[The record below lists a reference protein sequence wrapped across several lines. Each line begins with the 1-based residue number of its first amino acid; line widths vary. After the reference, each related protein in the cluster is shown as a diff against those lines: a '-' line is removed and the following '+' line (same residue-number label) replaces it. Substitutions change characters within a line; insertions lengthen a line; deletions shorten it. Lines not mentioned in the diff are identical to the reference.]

1 MNQYAVDIQNQFGR
15 WIQLYHLD
23 KLEEAGI
30 LFAKDAVLWLPDQGI
45 QARGSDEINKTLVQL
60 SNNRKEKGNKK
71 DIHLPHTPAYKISE
85 DRQEAFGTWDIHSY
99 EYGEEKGKVEYVY
112 ERIDGRFIQENGIW
126 IFKELDWWV
135 VGSFVPFNEDPYEDL
150 ISFSDMSRVDVP
162 MNCEAMTDIRDF
174 YEIQGLVT
182 RFAHNNRKYALDD
195 FYSAEENIS
204 FSAAPLGRERVVGR
218 KNVEEELKALDLLEE
233 DNEGRYVFI
242 PAVSAPV
249 IEVND
254 HLHIARGQWMA
265 SFYTF
270 EGKAFGRSDGMCRC
284 VRRAGMVICS
294 FVKDG
299 TEWRIK
305 SYDSLVFYQAPGI
318 EFDPYCQLD
327 NTGNGKWYQRIGM
340 KENQWKPGFPKM
352 GGEYPDELP
361 IIETFC
367 ARWINAYKRGE
378 LLEFIK
384 ENSFNNEQESFFH
397 SRGRGRCAPAVVGTE
412 NMIEFFSLGVFHY
425 HHQQIT
431 NHGGVSPDI
440 QISADGRYATVSL
453 FDMNTTAY
461 DPRNANSRTID
472 IPDDWSADNSGFEH
486 TPCRYQFSIY
496 NFTLAKIQGT
506 WKLIHI
512 EWETMASFPDIYTA
526 GKTSRG
532 WAGSVTD
539 LKFPK
544 LFEKYQYSTKR
555 KNEKK
560 V

>member
-23 KLEEAGI
+23 RLEEAET
-30 LFAKDAVLWLPDQGI
+30 LFARDAVLWLPDRDI
-45 QARGSDEINKTLVQL
+45 QAKGIDEIRKILFQMTA
-60 SNNRKEKGNKK
+60 SRKEKGRRK

-85 DRQEAFGTWDIHSY
+85 DEKEAFGTWDIHSY
-99 EYGEEKGKVEYVY
+99 EYGEEEGKVDYTY
-112 ERIDGRFIQENGIW
+112 ERIDGRFIQEDGIW
-126 IFKELDWWV
+126 KFLELDWWI
-135 VGSFVPFNEDPYEDL
+135 VGSFVPFDEDPADSW
-150 ISFSDMSRVDVP
+150 IPFSDICQVTVP
-162 MNCEAMTDIRDF
+162 LNCNKKTDIKDF

-195 FYSAEENIS
+195 FFSNEENIS
-204 FSAAPLGRERVVGR
+204 FCAASLGRKRVIGR
-218 KNVEEELKALDLLEE
+218 DNVKKEFDELDLLEE
-233 DNEGRYVFI
+233 ENEGKYVFI

-249 IEVND
+249 IEVKN
-254 HLHIARGQWMA
+254 HLHIAKGRWMA

-270 EGKAFGRSDGMCRC
+270 EGKAFGKNNGMCRC
-284 VRRAGMVICS
+284 IRRAGMVICN
-294 FVKDG
+294 FVKEG
-299 TEWRIK
+299 AQWKIK
-305 SYDSLVFYQAPGI
+305 DYDSIVFYQAPVI
-318 EFDPYCQLD
+318 EFDPFCQLD

-340 KENQWKPGFPKM
+340 KENQWKPAFPKM
-352 GGEYPDELP
+352 GGCYPDELP
-361 IIETFC
+361 VIETFC

-378 LLEFIK
+378 LLDFIQK
-384 ENSFNNEQESFFH
+384 NSFNNEQESFFH
-397 SRGRGRCAPAVVGTE
+397 SRGRGRCSPAVVGTD
-412 NMIEFFSLGVFHY
+412 NMMEFFSLGVFHY

-496 NFTLAKIQGT
+496 NFTLAKINGV

-539 LKFPK
+539 FKFPK
-544 LFEKYQYSTKR
+544 LFEKYQFSSKR
-555 KNEKK
+555 K